1 MNKKIITIAEIVFA
15 LIFVVL
21 LAVFMATINSK
32 GNAANNQLVDVM
44 DANSASSIEAYE
56 GKGIMKGTMV
66 SQAMEN
72 IASIGGE
79 VNDFRISVFTNEG
92 GENTYNKDK
101 KYNVNNSKNRDYINP
116 NGDFYCYVVYN
127 ENDIP
132 VGMCFV
138 QSKYNGGSGSPENP
152 KDWTEG
158 DLTFPP
164 VD

>member
-56 GKGIMKGTMV
+56 GKGVMKGTMV
-66 SQAMEN
+66 SQAMDN

-79 VNDFRISVFTNEG
+79 VNNFKISVFTNEG
-92 GENTYNKDK
+92 GESTYNKDE
-101 KYNVNNSKNRDYINP
+101 KYNVNNSKDPEYINP
-116 NGDFYCYVVYN
+116 NGDFYCYIVYN
-127 ENDIP
+127 ANNIP

-138 QSKYNGGSGSPENP
+138 QSEYDGGQGDPTESS
-152 KDWTEG
+152 DWTED
-158 DLTFPP
+158 DLKFGPAA
-164 VD
+164 